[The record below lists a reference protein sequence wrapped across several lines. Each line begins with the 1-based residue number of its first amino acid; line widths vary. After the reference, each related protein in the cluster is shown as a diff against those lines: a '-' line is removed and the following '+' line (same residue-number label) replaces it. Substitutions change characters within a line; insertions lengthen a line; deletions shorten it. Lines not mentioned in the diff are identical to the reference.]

1 MTATQLITI
10 ASVAAV
16 VVSALAIAVGLKSV
30 RDQLRV
36 TVFLTYTDRYARIM
50 KAIPFEAR
58 QPGSSYRLASRPDG
72 ERIRVLSA
80 FREYFNLCSEEK
92 WLYEHRKI
100 DRATWDMWVNSMQ
113 IVALFPCFPEAWQ
126 ALGFEYDCYNEFQD
140 FVAEKLLPQ
149 SVASGHGAFTQVI
162 ADEGTAA
169 PGASADSSADGEEN
183 HPAGNDRSGE
193 FL

>member
-16 VVSALAIAVGLKSV
+16 VVSALAIAAGLKSV

-50 KAIPFEAR
+50 NSIPFEAR
-58 QPGSSYRLASRPDG
+58 QPGSSYRLATRPDD

-100 DRATWDMWVNSMQ
+100 DGATWDMWVNSMK
-113 IVALFPCFPEAWQ
+113 IVAQFPCFPEAWQ
-126 ALGFEYDCYNEFQD
+126 ALGVEYDCYNEFQD
-140 FVAEKLLPQ
+140 FVTKRLLPQ
-149 SVASGHGAFTQVI
+149 SIASGQGALTQVI
-162 ADEGTAA
+162 PDVGAAA
-169 PGASADSSADGEEN
+169 PAASVDSSADG
-183 HPAGNDRSGE
+183 
-193 FL
+193 